1 MSVRDITPKEASDV
15 VLYRAAPRKPLKPLD
30 ERDA

>member
-1 MSVRDITPKEASDV
+1 MSVRDITKEASDV